1 MRIPNQIKICLA
13 LVGSMGLM
21 AGVLLCTVTGCST
34 VAPGQDPLVV
44 RAQQAETNAYSTFD
58 FFLKVDNNNRAFFIA
73 NAPAVHAFAEQLRQP
88 VMDGTN
94 QTRLGLLWITQLDR
108 ITQAYISGG
117 GSSNAV
123 EASIATISS
132 AATAAALDVTVFA
145 TLGANTNLP

>member
-1 MRIPNQIKICLA
+1 MKIPLPVKLILA
-13 LVGSMGLM
+13 FNVGIALIAAMGLIE
-21 AGVLLCTVTGCST
+21 GCST
-34 VAPGQDPLVV
+34 VSPGQDPLVV
-44 RAQQAETNAYSTFD
+44 RAQQVETNAFSTFD
-58 FFLKVDNNNRAFFIA
+58 FFLKVDNNNRAFFES

-108 ITQAYISGG
+108 ITQAYINGG

-123 EASIATISS
+123 EAAIATISS
-132 AATAAALDVTVFA
+132 ATSAAAVDITVFG